1 MPTPLLPTPF
11 HPALNTSSR
20 PRARGV
26 LLGLVAGATCL
37 SLGTASAQST
47 DAELDQLKAQ
57 MQQMQQ
63 DYEKRLAT
71 MESQVKSMQSQV
83 ALTASIAQSRTITG
97 PDGKAVALE
106 GPVLLPPFETFTRNF
121 KFHTYF
127 RAGTGFTANGV
138 GQTFNFNTPD
148 VSFGKTQRLGNE
160 NDFYIEVGPIW
171 DHMLGDPALDDPDV
185 VDVKAKMTFQFFDG
199 VDKQVGVNLDNDG
212 FGVGIVECYVEM
224 KNVIKA
230 APEVTFWGGQRFYDR
245 YDIHPSDFFFLN
257 TSGFGA
263 GAYNI
268 PLGPGS
274 LAIAY
279 FGGIKS
285 GTGTF
290 FLDDTSFDNFTLDVN
305 GGTGDFY
312 RHVFD
317 VRWGD
322 VDFLWG
328 KLKLV
333 LIGSYQHGG
342 DFTVNYNDG
351 TTGQGH
357 VENSGGVGG
366 GFVQQWDL
374 PPNWGKLSYVQFS
387 LLYGWGLVDFD
398 PSGVN
403 LDKLNNAYLS
413 ALAADGITLSPTGTT
428 NGPFRSVDPYNNS
441 HQARANVFW
450 VWNPTANFSM
460 GTWASYQWNDQGFTS
475 YQVVNGDIQST
486 EGDNHL
492 FSVGIRPYFWLWGPF
507 AIQAAAAYAYLS
519 NNRRTGA
526 GFGEGGSLGIITIA
540 PTIKPRGGFFTR
552 PEIRAFATF
561 AVWSDEYEGAIGGS
575 PYSEQNYGWTFGVQ
589 AETWF

>member
-1 MPTPLLPTPF
+1 MRMPFLPTPF
-11 HPALNTSSR
+11 HPATNPASR
-20 PRARGV
+20 PRAWGA
-26 LLGLVAGATCL
+26 LFGLVAGATCL
-37 SLGTASAQST
+37 SLSDVSAQSS
-47 DAELDQLKAQ
+47 DADLNQLKAQ

-83 ALTASIAQSRTITG
+83 ALTASVAQSRTLTG
-97 PDGKAVALE
+97 PDGKAVSME
-106 GPVLLPPFETFTRNF
+106 GPVLMPAFDTFTRNF

-160 NDFYIEVGPIW
+160 NDFYVEVGPIW
-171 DHMLGDPALDDPDV
+171 DHMLGDDPDV
-185 VDVKAKMTFQFFDG
+185 MDVKAKMTFQFFDG
-199 VDKQVGVNLDNDG
+199 ADKQVGVNLDNDG

-224 KNVIKA
+224 KNVIKS
-230 APEVTFWGGQRFYDR
+230 APEVTFWGGERFYDR
-245 YDIHPSDFFFLN
+245 YDIHPSDYFFLN

-285 GTGTF
+285 GTGSF
-290 FLDDTSFDNFTLDVN
+290 FLDDTSFNNFTLDVD
-305 GGTGDFY
+305 GGSGDFY
-312 RHVFD
+312 RHVLD
-317 VRWGD
+317 LRWGD
-322 VDFLWG
+322 VDFLGG

-342 DFTVNYNDG
+342 NFTVNYTDG

-366 GFVQQWDL
+366 GLVQQWDL
-374 PPNWGKLSYVQFS
+374 PPSWGKLSFVQVG

-403 LDKLNNAYLS
+403 LDKLNNSYLS
-413 ALAADGITLSPTGTT
+413 ALAADGITISPTGTK
-428 NGPFRSVDPYNNS
+428 NGPFRSVNPYNNS
-441 HQARANVFW
+441 QQARANIFW
-450 VWNPTANFSM
+450 VWNPTDNFSL
-460 GTWASYQWNDQGFTS
+460 GTWASYQFNDQGFDS
-475 YQVVNGDIQST
+475 FQVVNGNVQVPG
-486 EGDNHL
+486 GDNHL
-492 FSVGIRPYFWLWGPF
+492 FSAGIRPYLWLWGPF

-519 NNRRTGA
+519 NDRRNGA
-526 GFGEGGSLGIITIA
+526 GFGDGGSLGIITIA

-552 PEIRAFATF
+552 PELRAFATF
-561 AVWSDEYEGAIGGS
+561 SVWSDEYKGAIGGA
-575 PYSEQNYGWTFGVQ
+575 PYAEKNYGWLFGVQ